1 MRSRHF
7 IGPRI
12 ASTTPEAG
20 AAKLRSCA
28 IPYDLL
34 QEGSRRLGIMS
45 LVGAGLWTLG
55 TLLYHFLGPG
65 TLPAFRENDAIST
78 VSALISLALFAYTR
92 REAKNPQFILDLGLA
107 YMVLMSVGIG
117 LVDHLEA
124 MAPDSPVI
132 PTISWIGAV
141 VLMFAAIVPTAP
153 AKMLI
158 AGFISVSMGPL
169 GMWLAKARGTWDFG
183 SSSKVLVMHWP
194 DYLLL
199 GVAVVISHVVTTIGR
214 QVTKAREMGS
224 YQLVKMLGK
233 GGMGEV
239 WQASH
244 RMLTRDAAIKL
255 IQPDLLNRVS
265 QKDAKLMQRRF
276 EQEAKATAS
285 LRSPHTVELYD
296 FGVTDA
302 GVLYYVMELLDGID
316 LATLV
321 KTYGP
326 QSPAR
331 VVHILSQVCKSLGE
345 AHRHGMVHRD
355 IKPTNIYLCRMGNE
369 YDFAKVLDFG
379 LVKVLDAK
387 DLQLTGIG
395 AATGTP
401 AYMAPEVALGNE
413 HIDGRCDLYG
423 LGCVAYWLL
432 TGSMVFEESNATAMM
447 LAHLQKAPIPPSEKT
462 GLAVPLAVEQ
472 AIMMCLAKKP
482 EERPANAE
490 SLARA
495 LAAGNDLGVWTQE
508 DAEEWW
514 TANVPDGGVHARLE
528 SDPSAVTQSM
538 SLTKSFL
545 NHPTAP

>member
-1 MRSRHF
+1 MAIRHL
-7 IGPRI
+7 IGPRPSS
-12 ASTTPEAG
+12 ASGEVSVSR
-20 AAKLRSCA
+20 LRVCA
-28 IPYDLL
+28 VPYDLL

-45 LVGAGLWTLG
+45 LVGAALWTLG
-55 TLLYHFLGPG
+55 PVLYHFATPEMGSGLRF
-65 TLPAFRENDAIST
+65 TDAIAA
-78 VSALISLALFAYTR
+78 VCALISLALFAYTR
-92 REAKNPQFILDLGLA
+92 REAKNPQFVLDLGLV
-107 YMVLMSVGIG
+107 YMVCMALG
-117 LVDHLEA
+117 LGVMEHWYPMQQGMTMLP
-124 MAPDSPVI
+124 M
-132 PTISWIGAV
+132 ISWIGAV
-141 VLMFAAIVPTAP
+141 VLMFSAIVPATP

-158 AGFISVSMGPL
+158 AGFIAVSMNPV
-169 GMWLAKARGTWDFG
+169 GMYIAKARGAWDF
-183 SSSKVLVMHWP
+183 SPSEMLAMHSP

-224 YQLVKMLGK
+224 YRLIKMLGK

-265 QKDAKLMQRRF
+265 QKDAKMMQRRF

-296 FGVTDA
+296 YGVTEE
-302 GVLYYVMELLDGID
+302 GVFYYVMELLDGID

-321 KTYGP
+321 KTFGP
-326 QSPAR
+326 QPPAR
-331 VVHILSQVCKSLGE
+331 VIHILSQVCRSLGD
-345 AHRHGMVHRD
+345 AHRRGLIHRD
-355 IKPTNIYLCRMGNE
+355 IKPTNIYLCRMGIE

-387 DLQLTGIG
+387 DAQTTGVG

-432 TGSMVFEESNATAMM
+432 TGKLVFEESSATAMM
-447 LAHLQKAPIPPSEKT
+447 LAHLQKAPVPPSERS
-462 GLAVPLAVEQ
+462 GLAVPAALEQ
-472 AIMMCLAKKP
+472 AVMMCLAKKP
-482 EERPANAE
+482 EERPGTAE
-490 SLARA
+490 MLARA
-495 LAAGNDLGVWTQE
+495 LAGAEGGGVWTQE
-508 DAEEWW
+508 DAERWW
-514 TANVPDGGVHARLE
+514 SANVPEGGVRSEQDADG
-528 SDPSAVTQSM
+528 SSVTR
-538 SLTKSFL
+538 SLSYV
-545 NHPTAP
+545 NNVTAP